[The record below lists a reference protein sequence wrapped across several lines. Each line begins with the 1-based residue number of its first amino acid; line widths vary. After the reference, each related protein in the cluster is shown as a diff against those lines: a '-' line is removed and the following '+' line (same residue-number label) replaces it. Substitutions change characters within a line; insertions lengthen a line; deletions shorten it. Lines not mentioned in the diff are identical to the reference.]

1 MRAVYILIAVACTAH
16 VAALDREVEVDSAG
30 LAYHSPGAVEQNVSA
45 QTEIGVL
52 LAACFVCALAVRGS
66 RDTSRKVQTTH
77 VLPAQPV
84 DPAVA
89 KRTNA
94 AILRCATVDDILG
107 LAAEHG
113 PTMNGVN
120 VSTCV
125 YRVAKTVK
133 MSRCVSGHRASAR
146 DVTRQPGWS
155 NLMDL
160 TRSRISELKPQSL
173 SNILWAFATLSWSP
187 RDGLLDEICD
197 SAMQQIESF
206 NPQDLAN
213 TAGALA
219 SLKCRKDS
227 FMQAIAEQALMKL
240 DSFVPQAVSTVAWAC
255 GTLGYRHVALMQAI
269 GDAVKDSGD
278 TYTAQDLVNC
288 IWAMATL
295 GTPHVAALATAS
307 DILPSRFSKC
317 SPQHI
322 AHIAWAYATLG
333 CANKV
338 FFWDLAEAC
347 IPRLASFSHNILAG
361 VTSSFAKAGIGHEG
375 LFAAVV
381 QVIQGSLRSCNP
393 NALAS
398 LAWSCSV
405 QRTQEAFVVAA
416 LNSAASRASALSVD
430 GLLQLAATLPL
441 ATHVP
446 GPVVEQVAL
455 AAAERRRELGVRWEE
470 VEAALAPFA

>member
-1 MRAVYILIAVACTAH
+1 MRAVYLLIAVARTAH
-16 VAALDREVEVDSAG
+16 VAALDREVEVDSTG
-30 LAYHSPGAVEQNVSA
+30 LAYHAPGAVEQNVSA
-45 QTEIGVL
+45 QAEIGVL
-52 LAACFVCALAVRGS
+52 LAACLVCALAVRSS
-66 RDTSRKVQTTH
+66 RDTSRKVSSPQ

-94 AILRCATVDDILG
+94 AILRCATVEEILG
-107 LAAEHG
+107 LASEHG
-113 PTMNGVN
+113 ATMNGVN

-160 TRSRISELKPQSL
+160 TRSRLSELKPQSL

-187 RDGLLDEICD
+187 RDGLLEQICD

-227 FMQAIAEQALMKL
+227 LMQAIAEQTLAKL

-255 GTLGYRHVALMQAI
+255 ASLGYRHEALMQAI
-269 GDAVKDSGD
+269 GDAVAKSGD
-278 TYTAQDLVNC
+278 AYTAQDLVNC

-295 GTPHVAALATAS
+295 DTPHPDALAVAAE
-307 DILPSRFSKC
+307 ILPSRFGKC

-322 AHIAWAYATLG
+322 AHVAWAYATLG
-333 CANKV
+333 TANKV

-347 IPRLASFSHNILAG
+347 IPRLSSFSHNILAG
-361 VTSSFAKAGIGHEG
+361 VTSSFAKAGISHEG

-381 QVIQGSLRSCNP
+381 QVIQGGLRSCNP
-393 NALAS
+393 NALAT
-398 LAWSCSV
+398 LAWSCSAL
-405 QRTQEAFVVAA
+405 QTQEAFVAAA
-416 LNSAASRASALSVD
+416 LVSASSRASALSMD

-446 GPVVEQVAL
+446 GSVVENVAL
-455 AAAERRRELGVRWEE
+455 AATERRRELGKRWEE